1 MFIFVLVRICS
12 YIKHFGSKMKK
23 TSKLIADT
31 AEQLFYQ
38 KGFGNV
44 GVDEI
49 RDQSGCSKTTLYKY
63 FGNKD
68 NLIFEILKI
77 RDLRFRQKLTETIAN
92 LDHYESIIQIFK
104 WHLDWF
110 NQVDFNG
117 CLFVRAKEEIH
128 DDQAVQQMV
137 IEHKEFIR
145 KLIYN
150 QLPQSPQQTI
160 LTNQL
165 MVILEGLINIS
176 VVYKENK
183 SLYDEMIHDS
193 FDLVLEILSQQ
204 D

>member
-1 MFIFVLVRICS
+1 
-12 YIKHFGSKMKK
+12 MKK
-23 TSKLIADT
+23 TPKLIADT

-38 KGFGNV
+38 KGFANV

-49 RDQSGCSKTTLYKY
+49 RDQSGCSKTTLYKH

-68 NLIFEILKI
+68 NLIFEVLKI
-77 RDLRFRQKLTETIAN
+77 RNLRFQQDLSAAIKDIERTDA
-92 LDHYESIIQIFK
+92 IIQIFK
-104 WHLDWF
+104 WHLTWF
-110 NQVDFNG
+110 KQDNFNG
-117 CLFVRAKEEIH
+117 CLFIRANEELH
-128 DDQAVQQMV
+128 HDQAIKQLV

-145 KLIYN
+145 QLISQ
-150 QLPQSPQQTI
+150 QLPQTPQHIT

-183 SLYDEMIHDS
+183 SLYDELINDNL
-193 FDLVLEILSQQ
+193 DLVLKILSQQ

>member
-1 MFIFVLVRICS
+1 
-12 YIKHFGSKMKK
+12 MKK

-77 RDLRFRQKLTETIAN
+77 RDSRFKQQLTEAIAD
-92 LDHYESIIQIFK
+92 LDYYESIMQIFK

-110 NQVDFNG
+110 NQDDFNG

-128 DDQAVQQMV
+128 NDKAVQQLV

-145 KLIYN
+145 KLIHD
-150 QLPQSPQQTI
+150 QLPKTPQQTT

-193 FDLVLEILSQQ
+193 FDLVLKILSQQ

>member
-1 MFIFVLVRICS
+1 
-12 YIKHFGSKMKK
+12 MKK

-92 LDHYESIIQIFK
+92 LNHYESIIQIFK

-117 CLFVRAKEEIH
+117 CLFVRASEDLH
-128 DDQAVQQMV
+128 HDQAIKQLA

-145 KLIYN
+145 QLISQ
-150 QLPQSPQQTI
+150 QLPQTPQHIT

-176 VVYKENK
+176 VIYKENK
-183 SLYDEMIHDS
+183 SLYDELISDNL
-193 FDLVLEILSQQ
+193 DLVLKILSQQ